1 MNSVM
6 GVEPRFRAVN
16 LMSDEPEM
24 RELRGM
30 IERRLRTTGYTGSY
44 EDPVP
49 IEVYTQA
56 VDASIAEY
64 NALLDAR
71 AGLYLTGKQ

>member
-16 LMSDEPEM
+16 LMSDAPEM

-30 IERRLRTTGYTGSY
+30 IERRVRASGYTGT
-44 EDPVP
+44 EDDPVP
-49 IEVYTQA
+49 IAVYTQ
-56 VDASIAEY
+56 VVEASIAEY

-71 AGLYLTGKQ
+71 DGLYLAGKQ